1 MSKSDILF
9 QSFIDIDTA
18 TEISYATLAALSE
31 SSDND
36 NIKYII
42 LGVMQQLEKIK
53 EAADNIMD
61 KTTSRKTV
69 A

>member
-1 MSKSDILF
+1 MSRNEQLL

-18 TEISYATLAALSE
+18 TEISYATLAEFSE
-31 SSDND
+31 NSEDD
-36 NIKYII
+36 RTKYII

-53 EAADNIMD
+53 KANDNID
-61 KTTSRKTV
+61 KTMRGEEV

>member
-1 MSKSDILF
+1 MNKTEQLL

-18 TEISYATLAALSE
+18 TEISYATLAEFSE
-31 SSDND
+31 NSEDD
-36 NIKYII
+36 RTKYII

-53 EAADNIMD
+53 KANDNFD
-61 KTTSRKTV
+61 KVMRGEEV